1 MALWLHLI
9 NTIRRKEH
17 PFLPSPML
25 LMGEAEFFGISVY
38 VYRVTRS
45 RHILKNNREK
55 LLRYFYRVEEISINP
70 DRFRVS
76 LKRKL
81 KSQIFGLINKKL

>member
-1 MALWLHLI
+1 
-9 NTIRRKEH
+9 
-17 PFLPSPML
+17 ML

-55 LLRYFYRVEEISINP
+55 LLCYFYRVEEISINP